1 MPLDAGNSPRPLVLM
16 ISKSGRWYTTYML
29 TTEEENQLSPSEYK
43 EYRLQTAKI
52 PKSRFIKTSSG
63 DFSFLEQ

>member
-1 MPLDAGNSPRPLVLM
+1 
-16 ISKSGRWYTTYML
+16 ML

-63 DFSFLEQ
+63 DFGFLEQ